1 MPPFIIKLFR
11 LVGFLFLIVLVLA
24 IFAIV
29 TGAVPVPW
37 ESAPEEQPA
46 ATPQRLTE
54 AVALVKEQP
63 HTLCV
68 PEEVRTSLGIRRNN
82 VDFIATAKKPTQLR
96 QLVMPGSTAL
106 DPALLMRI
114 RARFA
119 PSPSAAEVV
128 EIGQVPEDRAQTGK
142 TETVFRELRSGDRV
156 NKGDLLAVFYSVDV
170 GNKKNDLVDAIYQ
183 LKLDE
188 EILKHAE
195 EKAEAVPE
203 VFLLN
208 ARRNV
213 QGDINAVNRAVNTLK
228 TWGIPEADIQA
239 VRDEA
244 ENIKKRQGKHDKEKE
259 ASWARVEIRAPDDG
273 VIIERNLALHEIV
286 ADNTTNLFQIAKVDK
301 LTVFAH
307 VPEDDLP
314 ALEALP
320 TAQRRWTVKTVGSD
334 PIPGFIDDIG
344 YIIDPNQHT
353 AVVKGHIDNKSGK
366 LRAGQFIS
374 ASVELPAP
382 ADVVEVPS
390 DAVVDDGQQCVV
402 FVETDAAKH
411 CYTMRRV
418 ELTQRFDKLV
428 LVRSKPFTKAEA
440 RTPEEE
446 ELGLLPKEPLRPGER
461 VLGTGVG
468 ELKAALLDLEAQP
481 EKKLSEK
488 K

>member
-1 MPPFIIKLFR
+1 MRTFF
-11 LVGFLFLIVLVLA
+11 VNFLKPAGIVVLIVGVLA
-24 IFAIV
+24 IFAII
-29 TGAVPVPW
+29 TGAVPMPW
-37 ESAPEEQPA
+37 PSGPEEQLA
-46 ATPQRLTE
+46 APRQPLTG
-54 AVALVKEQP
+54 AVEMVKGQP
-63 HTLCV
+63 HTLYV
-68 PEEVRTSLGIRRNN
+68 PEEVRKSLGIRKNN
-82 VDFIATAKKPTQLR
+82 VDLIAVAKKPTQA
-96 QLVMPGSTAL
+96 QPLVMPGSTAL

-128 EIGQVPEDRAQTGK
+128 EIGRVPEDRTQTGK
-142 TETVFRELRSGDRV
+142 AETVFRELRSGDKV
-156 NKGDLLAVFYSVDV
+156 SKGDLLAVFYSVDV
-170 GNKKNDLVDAIYQ
+170 GNKKNDLIDAIYQ

-188 EILKHAE
+188 QILKRAE

-213 QGDINAVNRAVNTLK
+213 QGDINAINRAVSTLK

-239 VRDEA
+239 VRQEA
-244 ENIKKRQGKHDKEKE
+244 EEVKKRQGKHDKEKD
-259 ASWARVEIRAPDDG
+259 ALWARVEIRAPDDG
-273 VIIERNLALHEIV
+273 IIIERNLALHEIV

-314 ALEALP
+314 TLEALP

-353 AVVKGHIDNKSGK
+353 AVVKGHIDNKDGK
-366 LRAGQFIS
+366 LRAGQFVT
-374 ASVELPAP
+374 ATVELPAP
-382 ADVVEVPS
+382 PDVVEVPS

-402 FVETDAAKH
+402 FVQSDAQKPH
-411 CYTMRRV
+411 YTMRRV
-418 ELTQRFDKLV
+418 ELTQRFDKRV
-428 LVRSKPFTKAEA
+428 FVRSKPFTKVEE
-440 RTPEEE
+440 RTSEEE

-461 VLGTGVG
+461 ILASGVG
-468 ELKAALLDLEAQP
+468 ELKAVLLDKESQP
-481 EKKLSEK
+481 ETKLPESR
-488 K
+488 